1 MNGQS
6 ARERE
11 LFDKLVRAAIDK
23 KDARKMVQGMAV
35 LARIRGI
42 NDRSAE
48 IPPLSPYQYP
58 DLGIAERIEKKKA
71 GGDYSPYFTCDDCP
85 EWHKIVCTGNCFGN
99 VHEWI
104 EQYRHGSRKE
114 EP

>member
-23 KDARKMVQGMAV
+23 KDVRKMVQGMAV

-58 DLGIAERIEKKKA
+58 DL
-71 GGDYSPYFTCDDCP
+71 
-85 EWHKIVCTGNCFGN
+85 
-99 VHEWI
+99 
-104 EQYRHGSRKE
+104 
-114 EP
+114 